1 MALTFPL
8 TLPQFFDLLPAS
20 RVRMDP
26 SEALDVSETRGG
38 EILTADLGESLWT
51 GQIDL
56 GRMTHAERA
65 SVSPLINLL
74 RRGSGSFL
82 VSDHT
87 RPWPRLDPRGLLLGA
102 AAPAILAVD
111 PGMLEL
117 RLSGLPAGYQ
127 LSRGD
132 LISWTYGASPTRYAL
147 HELVGS
153 ATADASGHTP
163 LIEVTPPIRL
173 GAQLGAAVQLVWPRC
188 KAKFVPGTA
197 DTGQSV
203 RTITEGATFQWQ
215 QTLR

>member
-1 MALTFPL
+1 MALSFPL
-8 TLPQFFDLLPAS
+8 TLSQFFDLLPAS

-26 SEALDVSETRGG
+26 DEALDVSQTRGG

-56 GRMTHAERA
+56 GRMLHSERA
-65 SVSPLINLL
+65 DISPLINLL
-74 RRGSGSFL
+74 RRANGSFL

-87 RPWPRLDPRGLLLGA
+87 RPWPRLDPRGLILGA
-102 AAPAILAVD
+102 ATPTILTVD

-117 RLSGLPAGYQ
+117 RLTGLPPGYR

-132 LISWTYGASPTRYAL
+132 LISWTYRTAPTRFAL
-147 HELVGS
+147 HEFVGS
-153 ATADASGHTP
+153 ATATASGQTG
-163 LIEVTPPIRL
+163 LIEVSPPIRE
-173 GAQLGAAVQLVWPRC
+173 GVVAGTAVQLIWPRC
-188 KAKFVPGTA
+188 KAKLVPGTA

-203 RTITEGATFQWQ
+203 RTITEGASLQWQ